1 MSESEILQGCRLGRL
16 RVYVREVRRRYNFG
30 GQNDEFV
37 SPPAK
42 FEVTAGYTGE
52 NARRLLEIGA
62 SSK

>member
-42 FEVTAGYTGE
+42 FDVTAGYTGE
-52 NARRLLEIGA
+52 NAQ
-62 SSK
+62 